1 MNRDNFPESS
11 VRRRSFFVG
20 IGAAAV
26 AAGTVGVMA
35 NRYGQGDQP
44 TPRTAVV
51 PQAEQPAL
59 LDLPRIQ
66 WEGGPDYWR
75 NFRLAANAGWTD
87 PAFFPLA
94 VFFGRAAHAEQL
106 KSVGINTFQG
116 IEHNA
121 PLRDA
126 TSKGIF
132 CIVQNEF
139 STAEIGDD
147 PNVVGL
153 FANDEC
159 DIGLGCAGTDTNENL
174 ADMQRQVSALRSRN
188 DGRFIN
194 ANYSKGVL
202 DSFWAQ
208 GNMDDFMDV
217 VDVASVDNYAYTS
230 PHVGLAV
237 TQSPHWKSGA
247 PAMRSAT
254 YGWLVDRMRAYQAPP
269 GIKPNWMFVETGMP
283 FLDDA
288 GARTIS
294 PEEIEGACWSA
305 IIHEARGIMFFQH
318 NNDGV
323 NGGYSLVE
331 CSEAR
336 KELIRASNAKITS
349 LAPVINT
356 QSYIWDFGPGVD
368 TMLKA
373 LDGSAYVFAEIALA
387 TEPGA
392 RAFRLPPSI
401 VGTTV
406 EVVGEGRTLKVKDSN
421 FTDIF
426 AFEHSHHIYRIAL

>member
-1 MNRDNFPESS
+1 MKRNNVPERSMG
-11 VRRRSFFVG
+11 RRSFFVG
-20 IGAAAV
+20 LGAAAV
-26 AAGTVGVMA
+26 AAGTVGLVA
-35 NRYGQGDQP
+35 NGNGQG
-44 TPRTAVV
+44 AK
-51 PQAEQPAL
+51 PAS
-59 LDLPRIQ
+59 LDLPRIP
-66 WEGGPDYWR
+66 WEGGPGYWR
-75 NFRLAANAGWTD
+75 NFPKAANAGWTD

-116 IEHNA
+116 VEHNA
-121 PLRDA
+121 PLKDA

-139 STAEIGDD
+139 SAGEIGND

-159 DIGLGCAGTDTNENL
+159 DIGLGCTGADTNENL
-174 ADMQRQVSALRSRN
+174 ADMKRQVSALRSRN

-208 GNMDDFMDV
+208 GNMDEFMDV

-230 PHVGLAV
+230 PDVGLAV
-237 TQSPHWKSGA
+237 TQSPHWTPGMS
-247 PAMRSAT
+247 AMRSST
-254 YGWLVDRMRAYQAPP
+254 YGWLVDRMRTYQAPP
-269 GIKPNWMFVETGMP
+269 GIKPNWMFVETAMP
-283 FLDDA
+283 FLNDT

-294 PEEIEGACWSA
+294 PEEMEGACWSA

-373 LDGSAYVFAEIALA
+373 HGGWAYVFAEIALA

-392 RAFRLPPSI
+392 RTFRLPPSLA
-401 VGTTV
+401 GTAV
-406 EVVGEGRTLKVKDSN
+406 EVVGEGRTLNVRDRM
-421 FTDIF
+421 FTDVF
-426 AFEHSHHIYRIAL
+426 AFEYSHHVYRIAL

>member
-1 MNRDNFPESS
+1 MKRDHFPELSMG
-11 VRRRSFFVG
+11 RRSFFIG

-26 AAGTVGVMA
+26 AAGTVGVVA
-35 NRYGQGDQP
+35 TGSGQG
-44 TPRTAVV
+44 TKHAS
-51 PQAEQPAL
+51 
-59 LDLPRIQ
+59 LDLPRIP
-66 WEGGPDYWR
+66 WEGGPGYWLD
-75 NFRLAANAGWTD
+75 FPKAANAGWTD

-94 VFFGRAAHAEQL
+94 VFFGRAAHADQL

-116 IEHNA
+116 VEHNA
-121 PLRDA
+121 PLKDA

-139 STAEIGDD
+139 SAADIGDD

-159 DIGLGCAGTDTNENL
+159 DIGLGCTGSDTNENL
-174 ADMQRQVSALRSRN
+174 ADMKRQISELRSRN

-202 DSFWAQ
+202 ESFWAL

-230 PHVGLAV
+230 PDTGHAI
-237 TQSPHWKSGA
+237 TQSSHWRPGT
-247 PAMRSAT
+247 PTMRSAT
-254 YGWLVDRMRAYQAPP
+254 YGWLVDRMRAFQAEP
-269 GIKPNWMFVETGMP
+269 GIKPNWMFVETAMP
-283 FLDDA
+283 YLGDV

-336 KELIRASNAKITS
+336 KDLIRAANRKITS

-356 QSYIWDFGPGVD
+356 QSFIWNFGPAID
-368 TMLKA
+368 TMLKEHE
-373 LDGSAYVFAEIALA
+373 GSAYVFAEIALA
-387 TEPGA
+387 TEPGT
-392 RAFRLPPSI
+392 RIFRLPPS
-401 VGTTV
+401 VAGTTV
-406 EVVGEGRTLKVKDSN
+406 EVVGEGRTLKVRDGM
-421 FTDIF
+421 FTDDF
-426 AFEHSHHIYRIAL
+426 PFEYTHHIYKIPL

>member
-1 MNRDNFPESS
+1 M
-11 VRRRSFFVG
+11 
-20 IGAAAV
+20 AAT
-26 AAGTVGVMA
+26 TVGVLA
-35 NRYGQGDQP
+35 NGKV
-44 TPRTAVV
+44 TK
-51 PQAEQPAL
+51 PAS
-59 LDLPRIQ
+59 LDLPRIP
-66 WEGGPDYWR
+66 WEGGPEYWR
-75 NFRLAANAGWTD
+75 NFPKAANAGWTE

-94 VFFGRAAHAEQL
+94 VFFGRAAHAQQL

-116 IEHNA
+116 VEHNA
-121 PLRDA
+121 PLSDV
-126 TSKGIF
+126 TSTGIF

-139 STAEIGDD
+139 SAAEIENN

-159 DIGLGCAGTDTNENL
+159 DIGLGCIGADTNENL

-188 DGRFIN
+188 DGRFVN

-202 DSFWAQ
+202 ESFWAQ

-217 VDVASVDNYAYTS
+217 VDVASIDNYAYTS
-230 PHVGLAV
+230 PDVGLTI
-237 TQSPHWKSGA
+237 TQSPHWRSGT
-247 PAMRSAT
+247 PTMRSAT
-254 YGWLVDRMRAYQAPP
+254 YGWLVDRMRSYQAPP
-269 GIKPNWMFVETGMP
+269 GTKPNWMFVETAMP
-283 FLDDA
+283 FLNDT

-336 KELIRASNAKITS
+336 KERIRASNAKITS

-368 TMLKA
+368 TMLKVHDA
-373 LDGSAYVFAEIALA
+373 SAYVFAEIALA
-387 TEPGA
+387 TEPGE
-392 RAFRLPPSI
+392 RTFRLPPSFSE
-401 VGTTV
+401 TAV
-406 EVVGEGRTLKVKDSN
+406 EVVGEGRTLEVVDGTFMDS
-421 FTDIF
+421 F
-426 AFEHSHHIYRIAL
+426 AFEYTHHIYRIAL